1 MASRYT
7 TMSDDELRELS
18 KQKVKKTGCFSRVAL
33 AAQRELWN
41 RKHWNTYDDVVVEI
55 NGLDRSIEDIQYNG

>member
-1 MASRYT
+1 MAKNRYEI
-7 TMSDDELRELS
+7 MSDDELRELS

-41 RKHWNTYDDVVVEI
+41 RKHWNTVDVTE
-55 NGLDRSIEDIQYNG
+55 LDQYADRDLNDIQYNG